1 MQHKTKKIWL
11 IALLSLL
18 IAALFAASFTYAR
31 YYKETGVTG
40 GKYDDT
46 IEFVGANK
54 YIVYTPEELVA
65 AIENGYSYI
74 EIAEDVEDPFIITDG
89 VTDVSA
95 NLVLDINGHNLVRNS
110 RNPLIDVQE
119 NVSVVIVYDSK
130 ASGSF
135 YNPVGSMLQASG
147 GTLTIA
153 TGNFTSGP
161 KAEDYVKD
169 DRRTDKGVSYSLEKY
184 TVYYRDGYTPGA
196 TSPNRSAEY
205 IDTGVEA
212 DLPKIVPV
220 AIDSEAED
228 RYGNIYFEN
237 GIGSNDYIKDDT
249 FLIYTEETVETP
261 EDATVNVDFSPL
273 CDVAS
278 CDFYYYY
285 EKSTE
290 GSGED
295 KTTTYAVIYGYHD
308 VMAGAKK
315 QITKTGFNTSGSINN
330 NSAEAVIWPYAT
342 VRMTQGEAFIRGGS
356 YTNRFGTAYSYGI
369 YARGGSLSVQGENTS
384 FTSVADGVCIRCTT
398 EGGSAPSLHIENGSF
413 TSYNGDTVQ
422 VNGGTMTVESGTFT
436 KDATAALSDS
446 TNNGSAISISGGKLS
461 INGSGAENGK
471 SVSFNING
479 SHVNGVKMEK
489 TENDQ
494 TDIIKNAAFSFN
506 HGHGGNSV
514 AAIQVIGGKLEVS
527 SSTFNF
533 NQDHSGQS
541 SANNGIYVQGGSVT
555 ATGCTFSLS
564 PNGSVT
570 RSAAIAS
577 VGGSVTA
584 TGSEFSVKGNSN
596 YGVYSSGGTITATDC
611 TITMTG
617 TGSGLND
624 NFGIYST
631 LQEGSKGGT
640 ATANGCTIT
649 IDGTYSAGVLSMG
662 GTLNVGASDTKATS
676 ITVKFTGNSLSSAGV
691 SSEGGEINLTGN
703 TTITSDGLGITARG
717 EINVDSGTTTVDT
730 KRGTGIYV
738 QNGTLTVADVATV
751 EVDSKIDD
759 DCSWVVPPEHEGEP
773 LNTNKYNGVFING
786 GSLKAEGTLNVEFV
800 GVANDAFGS
809 GENVGFTV
817 NTAYRDFK
825 IKSYAVRVEAA
836 SDSKTQVTIA
846 SGSITNLVGGGVYVG
861 GGTVTLGDSKNNSGP
876 TVTTTGTDVEE
887 TARNPFNYGGNWQ
900 YRLPIKG
907 GPAVKVAGGESTTI
921 YGGSY
926 SSDQGD
932 GIVTTGGS
940 CTIHGGTFYGNDS
953 YGMQAGPGASYSFKV
968 YGGTVTVN
976 SGTFGSSNANGG
988 GAFVAGSTQETA
1000 EAQINGGSF
1009 LSGGQAAFSV
1019 LDNAEVTFGENDAA
1033 NVVVTGLKAG
1043 LVLEGYKGI
1052 GSPEITI
1059 NGGTFKSTDTNL
1071 DESSAIWAGNPDF
1084 TLTIKGGTFT
1094 GTGKDGIFI
1103 ARRTWENNNRGENT
1117 PFSGTLKITGGNF
1130 TGNTHGLNFDR
1141 AITTGGTVEI
1151 SGDTTKITGTNGSG
1165 LHLAGA
1171 LYATHAVVIS
1181 GGTFS
1186 GNYGGYYGKDG
1197 GGGNNDNNTY
1207 SDHVND
1213 GLLITGGT
1221 FTGRSYGFFFND
1233 NPWSQWQEDTWWQP
1247 QTEAFNNVAIVGGT
1261 FSSFGAND
1269 GGITVGDVFTMHVS
1283 NDEGR
1288 RYFGVSGSYDGSVG
1302 GGSGD
1307 PVNTLTI
1314 EITFIT
1320 REY

>member
-95 NLVLDINGHNLVRNS
+95 NLVLDINGHDLVRNS

-135 YNPVGSMLQASG
+135 YNPVGSLLQASG

-161 KAEDYVKD
+161 KAEDLYAVAG
-169 DRRTDKGVSYSLEKY
+169 DRVSDMENTTYRYFEREGMGDGEIRNRSGEKY
-184 TVYYRDGYTPGA
+184 TEVTENKPAMPKLTG
-196 TSPNRSAEY
+196 NVFL
-205 IDTGVEA
+205 DT
-212 DLPKIVPV
+212 
-220 AIDSEAED
+220 
-228 RYGNIYFEN
+228 
-237 GIGSNDYIKDDT
+237 IGTEFKAKYPELGGEDT

-261 EDATVNVDFSPL
+261 EDATVVDFSPL

-295 KTTTYAVIYGYHD
+295 KTTTYAVIYGYYD

-356 YTNRFGTAYSYGI
+356 YINRFGKAYSYGI

-471 SVSFNING
+471 SVSFKING

-506 HGHGGNSV
+506 HRHGGNSV

-570 RSAAIAS
+570 GSAAIAS

-617 TGSGLND
+617 TGSGSND

-640 ATANGCTIT
+640 ATANGCTI
-649 IDGTYSAGVLSMG
+649 IINGTYSAGVLAVTDGQAMSADEYA
-662 GTLNVGASDTKATS
+662 V
-676 ITVKFTGNSLSSAGV
+676 TVADSAIVVNFYENTLSSSGISTEGGNIQLNGGV
-691 SSEGGEINLTGN
+691 SVNSQ
-703 TTITSDGLGITARG
+703 GLGITARTG
-717 EINVDSGTTTVDT
+717 SINIASGTASVTTL
-730 KRGTGIYV
+730 RGTGVYV
-738 QNGTLTVADVATV
+738 NNGTLTVNEVATLSV
-751 EVDSKIDD
+751 QSTMTEN
-759 DCSWVVPPEHEGEP
+759 SWVNPP
-773 LNTNKYNGVFING
+773 GVSGNVVTHYDGIVVEG
-786 GSLKAEGTLNVEFV
+786 GSLVSNGTLNVEFT
-800 GVANDAFGS
+800 GVANTTTDYDYTNF
-809 GENVGFTV
+809 ET
-817 NTAYRDFK
+817 R
-825 IKSYAVRVEAA
+825 SYAVRVEGGKGTSVLINKGTITNDKGGGLYVNS
-836 SDSKTQVTIA
+836 SDSW
-846 SGSITNLVGGGVYVG
+846 SIGEQNIKDLTFEGISAQDATKVELKAV
-861 GGTVTLGDSKNNSGP
+861 DIS
-876 TVTTTGTDVEE
+876 TTGTGTVS
-887 TARNPFNYGGNWQ
+887 TKNIQSNWNYNL
-900 YRLPIKG
+900 YTEG
-907 GPAVKVAGGESTTI
+907 GPAVKVNQGVLRIAGGTYTAKS
-921 YGGSY
+921 
-926 SSDQGD
+926 GD
-932 GIVTTGGS
+932 GIRVQGGVAFVEGGYFVGRDYTGNSDAYLPG
-940 CTIHGGTFYGNDS
+940 
-953 YGMQAGPGASYSFKV
+953 AGASYAFKV
-968 YGGTVTVN
+968 FGGHAKVTGGV
-976 SGTFGSSNANGG
+976 FGRISENETTGQGN
-988 GAFVAGSTQETA
+988 GAFVMGGTAYITKADIQAGGTT
-1000 EAQINGGSF
+1000 
-1009 LSGGQAAFSV
+1009 AFSV
-1019 LDNAEVTFGENDAA
+1019 WTNANVTFNGTNEDIQ
-1033 NVVVTGLKAG
+1033 VIGDSTGLAIETG
-1043 LVLEGYKGI
+1043 GTNPALSV
-1052 GSPEITI
+1052 TI
-1059 NGGTFKSTDTNL
+1059 NGGTFKGTDKSNTNTNG
-1071 DESSAIWAGNPDF
+1071 IWYGNSNAQ
-1084 TLTIKGGTFT
+1084 LTITNGYFEG
-1094 GTGKDGIFI
+1094 
-1103 ARRTWENNNRGENT
+1103 ARR
-1117 PFSGTLKITGGNF
+1117 
-1130 TGNTHGLNFDR
+1130 
-1141 AITTGGTVEI
+1141 
-1151 SGDTTKITGTNGSG
+1151 SG
-1165 LHLAGA
+1165 LRMDVEPSWDWDNVQL
-1171 LYATHAVVIS
+1171 S
-1181 GGTFS
+1181 GGTFLTTQGS
-1186 GNYGGYYGKDG
+1186 GYNAISADRDFGYSRILETGARAYS
-1197 GGGNNDNNTY
+1197 GGNDLSNRN
-1207 SDHVND
+1207 VND
-1213 GLLITGGT
+1213 GNGRYTNITIG
-1221 FTGRSYGFFFND
+1221 
-1233 NPWSQWQEDTWWQP
+1233 
-1247 QTEAFNNVAIVGGT
+1247 
-1261 FSSFGAND
+1261 
-1269 GGITVGDVFTMHVS
+1269 
-1283 NDEGR
+1283 
-1288 RYFGVSGSYDGSVG
+1288 
-1302 GGSGD
+1302 
-1307 PVNTLTI
+1307 
-1314 EITFIT
+1314 
-1320 REY
+1320 

>member
-1 MQHKTKKIWL
+1 MSHKTKQILL

-18 IAALFAASFTYAR
+18 ITALFAASFTYAR

-40 GKYDDT
+40 GKYDNI

-54 YIVYTPEELVA
+54 YLVYTPEELVA

-74 EIAEDVEDPFIITDG
+74 EIADGAEEPFVITDG
-89 VTDVSA
+89 VTDVTA
-95 NLVLDINGHNLVRNS
+95 NLVLDINGHDLVRNS

-119 NVSVVIVYDSK
+119 NVSVVIVYDSEN
-130 ASGSF
+130 SGSF

-153 TGNFTSGP
+153 TGDFTSGP
-161 KAEDYVKD
+161 KASDLYAAAGN
-169 DRRTDKGVSYSLEKY
+169 RVSDMENTTYRYFEREGMGDGEIRNRSGEKY
-184 TVYYRDGYTPGA
+184 TEVTENKPAMPKLSGSVY
-196 TSPNRSAEY
+196 
-205 IDTGVEA
+205 
-212 DLPKIVPV
+212 L
-220 AIDSEAED
+220 DSIGDE
-228 RYGNIYFEN
+228 FE
-237 GIGSNDYIKDDT
+237 GQYPQLAGGDT

-295 KTTTYAVIYGYHD
+295 KTTTYAVIYGYND
-308 VMAGAKK
+308 VMAGAEQ
-315 QITKTGFNTSGSINN
+315 QITKEGFNTSGSINN

-384 FTSVADGVCIRCTT
+384 FTSVADGVCIRCTK
-398 EGGSAPSLHIENGSF
+398 EGDAAPSLNIENGSF

-570 RSAAIAS
+570 GSAAIAS

-611 TITMTG
+611 DITMTG
-617 TGSGLND
+617 TGSGSND

-676 ITVKFTGNSLSSAGV
+676 ITVKFTGNFLSSAGV
-691 SSEGGEINLTGN
+691 SSEGGKINLTGN

-759 DCSWVVPPEHEGEP
+759 DCSWVVPPEHEDEGEQ
-773 LNTNKYNGVFING
+773 LNTNKYNGVFVNG
-786 GSLKAEGTLNVEFV
+786 GSLVSNGTLNVEFV

>member
-18 IAALFAASFTYAR
+18 IVALFAASFTYAR

-54 YIVYTPEELVA
+54 YIVYSPEELVS

-74 EIAEDVEDPFIITDG
+74 EIGEGAEEPFVITDG

-135 YNPVGSMLQASG
+135 YNPVGSLLQASG

-169 DRRTDKGVSYSLEKY
+169 ARSTDKGVSYSLEKY

-196 TSPNRSAEY
+196 DSPNRSGEY
-205 IDTGVEA
+205 IEDGEVE
-212 DLPKIVPV
+212 LPYITPKRNEKGEP
-220 AIDSEAED
+220 
-228 RYGNIYFEN
+228 YGNIYFET
-237 GIGSNDYIKDDT
+237 GISGNTYIKEDT
-249 FLIYTEETVETP
+249 FLIYTEETV
-261 EDATVNVDFSPL
+261 DASEGTTVDFEPL

-308 VMAGAKK
+308 VMKGAEQ

-330 NSAEAVIWPYAT
+330 NSAEAVIWPYAA
-342 VRMTQGEAFIRGGS
+342 VRMTEGEAFIRGGT
-356 YTNRFGTAYSYGI
+356 YTNRFGTAQSYGI

-398 EGGSAPSLHIENGSF
+398 EGGSAPALHIENGSF

-570 RSAAIAS
+570 GSAAIAS

-617 TGSGLND
+617 TGSGRND

-631 LQEGSKGGT
+631 LQEGSTGGT

-649 IDGTYSAGVLSMG
+649 INGTYSAGVLSMG

-691 SSEGGEINLTGN
+691 SSEGGKINLTGN

-759 DCSWVVPPEHEGEP
+759 SCSWVVPPEHEGEES

-786 GSLKAEGTLNVEFV
+786 GSLKAEGTLNVEFT
-800 GVANDAFGS
+800 GVENDARN
-809 GENVGFTV
+809 ETQY
-817 NTAYRDFK
+817 NTYLTQQ

-836 SDSKTQVTIA
+836 SGSATQVTIVKGKIINQVKYA
-846 SGSITNLVGGGVYVG
+846 EDGKEIGGGGGVYVG
-861 GGTVTLGDSKNNSGP
+861 GGTVTLGDETTKTGP
-876 TVTTTGTDVEE
+876 TVTTTGNSVASHSISWGQE
-887 TARNPFNYGGNWQ
+887 TTNGHIQVQLPDGSYADETWNYSWNLTGGDAIKVVGGN
-900 YRLPIKG
+900 LT
-907 GPAVKVAGGESTTI
+907 V

-926 SSDQGD
+926 EAKQGN
-932 GIVTTGGS
+932 GILVSGASATAIVESGKF
-940 CTIHGGTFYGNDS
+940 IGNDNYKNKDGNAMPGAAAS
-953 YGMQAGPGASYSFKV
+953 YGLKMFGGKLTINEGSFTGSGSGAFIMGASDNRTRANAVIKGGEFKV
-968 YGGTVTVN
+968 TGT
-976 SGTFGSSNANGG
+976 
-988 GAFVAGSTQETA
+988 AG
-1000 EAQINGGSF
+1000 
-1009 LSGGQAAFSV
+1009 FSV
-1019 LDNAEVTFGENDAA
+1019 WYGADVTIGTENVTSGPEFVGNSAGMTVETYPYDNDNAQFMDSN
-1033 NVVVTGLKAG
+1033 
-1043 LVLEGYKGI
+1043 
-1052 GSPEITI
+1052 ITI
-1059 NGGTFKSTDTNL
+1059 YS
-1071 DESSAIWAGNPDF
+1071 
-1084 TLTIKGGTFT
+1084 GTFT
-1094 GTGKDGIFI
+1094 GTTQDGI
-1103 ARRTWENNNRGENT
+1103 WY
-1117 PFSGTLKITGGNF
+1117 GGVQ
-1130 TGNTHGLNFDR
+1130 TYLY
-1141 AITTGGTVEI
+1141 IYGGTMTGPRAEI
-1151 SGDTTKITGTNGSG
+1151 NAANWSKIFD
-1165 LHLAGA
+1165 
-1171 LYATHAVVIS
+1171 Y
-1181 GGTFS
+1181 
-1186 GNYGGYYGKDG
+1186 
-1197 GGGNNDNNTY
+1197 
-1207 SDHVND
+1207 
-1213 GLLITGGT
+1213 
-1221 FTGRSYGFFFND
+1221 R
-1233 NPWSQWQEDTWWQP
+1233 
-1247 QTEAFNNVAIVGGT
+1247 
-1261 FSSFGAND
+1261 
-1269 GGITVGDVFTMHVS
+1269 
-1283 NDEGR
+1283 
-1288 RYFGVSGSYDGSVG
+1288 
-1302 GGSGD
+1302 
-1307 PVNTLTI
+1307 
-1314 EITFIT
+1314 
-1320 REY
+1320 

>member
-74 EIAEDVEDPFIITDG
+74 EIAEDVEDPFVITDG

-135 YNPVGSMLQASG
+135 YNPVGSLLQASG

-169 DRRTDKGVSYSLEKY
+169 ARTTDKGVSYSLENY

-212 DLPKIVPV
+212 NLPKIVPV
-220 AIDSEAED
+220 GIDSEAED

-237 GIGSNDYIKDDT
+237 GIGANAYIKDDT

-261 EDATVNVDFSPL
+261 EGATVTVDFSPL

-285 EKSTE
+285 VT
-290 GSGED
+290 GTDGAGED

-308 VMAGAKK
+308 VMKGAEQ
-315 QITKTGFNTSGSINN
+315 QITKGGFNDGETLID
-330 NSAEAVIWPYAT
+330 ADTAVIWPYAA
-342 VRMTQGEAFIRGGS
+342 VRMTEGEAFIRGGT
-356 YTNRFGTAYSYGI
+356 YTNQFGKAQSYGI

-398 EGGSAPSLHIENGSF
+398 EGGSAPALNIENGKFASEI
-413 TSYNGDTVQ
+413 GDTIQ
-422 VNGGTMTVESGTFT
+422 ISGGEMNVKAGTFT

-570 RSAAIAS
+570 GSAAIAS

-617 TGSGLND
+617 TGTGTGSGRND

-631 LQEGSKGGT
+631 LQEGSTGGT

-649 IDGTYSAGVLSMG
+649 INGTYSAGVLSMG

-691 SSEGGEINLTGN
+691 SSEGGKINLTGN

-786 GSLKAEGTLNVEFV
+786 GSLKSYGTLDVTFT
-800 GVANDAFGS
+800 GLANTITGYDYTNF
-809 GENVGFTV
+809 ET
-817 NTAYRDFK
+817 R
-825 IKSYAVRVEAA
+825 SYAVRVEGGKGTSVLINEGTITNDKGGGLYVNS
-836 SDSKTQVTIA
+836 SDSW
-846 SGSITNLVGGGVYVG
+846 SIGEQNIKDLTFEGISAQDATKVELKAV
-861 GGTVTLGDSKNNSGP
+861 DIS
-876 TVTTTGTDVEE
+876 TTGTGTVS
-887 TARNPFNYGGNWQ
+887 TKNIQSNWNYNL
-900 YRLPIKG
+900 YTEG
-907 GPAVKVAGGESTTI
+907 GPAVKVNQGVLRIADGTYKAKS
-921 YGGSY
+921 
-926 SSDQGD
+926 GD
-932 GIVTTGGS
+932 GIRVQGGVAFVEGGYFVGRDCTGNSDAYLPG
-940 CTIHGGTFYGNDS
+940 
-953 YGMQAGPGASYSFKV
+953 AGASYAFKV
-968 YGGTVTVN
+968 FGGHAKVTGGV
-976 SGTFGSSNANGG
+976 FGRIPENTTERQGN
-988 GAFVAGSTQETA
+988 GAFVMGGTAYITKADIQAGGTT
-1000 EAQINGGSF
+1000 
-1009 LSGGQAAFSV
+1009 AFSV
-1019 LDNAEVTFGENDAA
+1019 WTNANVTFNGTNEDIQ
-1033 NVVVTGLKAG
+1033 VIGDSTGLAIETG
-1043 LVLEGYKGI
+1043 GR
-1052 GSPEITI
+1052 SPELSVTI
-1059 NGGTFKSTDTNL
+1059 NGGTFKGT
-1071 DESSAIWAGNPDF
+1071 DESNTNTNGIWYGNSNAK
-1084 TLTIKGGTFT
+1084 LTIKNGYFEGARRSGLLFGVVPNEGNVQLSGGTFT
-1094 GTGKDGIFI
+1094 GDSAINADNPGQ
-1103 ARRTWENNNRGENT
+1103 
-1117 PFSGTLKITGGNF
+1117 
-1130 TGNTHGLNFDR
+1130 
-1141 AITTGGTVEI
+1141 ITTGNILANNAWCFSRVPT
-1151 SGDTTKITGTNGSG
+1151 SDWDTDGAICTYEYNNDWERTYKYTQVGQGNSVRLNESRRGWGLYSFYIQGTNGSPR
-1165 LHLAGA
+1165 A
-1171 LYATHAVVIS
+1171 LNEYETVVIRT
-1181 GGTFS
+1181 GT
-1186 GNYGGYYGKDG
+1186 
-1197 GGGNNDNNTY
+1197 
-1207 SDHVND
+1207 
-1213 GLLITGGT
+1213 
-1221 FTGRSYGFFFND
+1221 
-1233 NPWSQWQEDTWWQP
+1233 Q
-1247 QTEAFNNVAIVGGT
+1247 
-1261 FSSFGAND
+1261 
-1269 GGITVGDVFTMHVS
+1269 
-1283 NDEGR
+1283 
-1288 RYFGVSGSYDGSVG
+1288 
-1302 GGSGD
+1302 
-1307 PVNTLTI
+1307 
-1314 EITFIT
+1314 ITFD
-1320 REY
+1320 R

>member
-18 IAALFAASFTYAR
+18 IVALFAASFTYAR

-74 EIAEDVEDPFIITDG
+74 EIADGAEEPFVITDG
-89 VTDVSA
+89 VTDVTA
-95 NLVLDINGHNLVRNS
+95 NLVLDINGHSLVRNS

-135 YNPVGSMLQASG
+135 YNPVGSLLQASG

-161 KAEDYVKD
+161 KAEDLYAVAG
-169 DRRTDKGVSYSLEKY
+169 DRVSDMGDTD
-184 TVYYRDGYTPGA
+184 YRYFTRAG
-196 TSPNRSAEY
+196 RSADAYREVTGAD
-205 IDTGVEA
+205 IPAMPKLTGNVFLDT
-212 DLPKIVPV
+212 
-220 AIDSEAED
+220 
-228 RYGNIYFEN
+228 
-237 GIGSNDYIKDDT
+237 IGTEFKAKYPELGGEDT

-315 QITKTGFNTSGSINN
+315 QISAEGFNESEDAIIDPAT
-330 NSAEAVIWPYAT
+330 AVIWPYAA
-342 VRMTQGEAFIRGGS
+342 VRMTEGEAFIRGGT
-356 YTNRFGTAYSYGI
+356 YTNQFGTAQSYGI

-384 FTSVADGVCIRCTT
+384 FTSVADGVCIRCTK
-398 EGGSAPSLHIENGSF
+398 EGNAAPSLNIENGSF

-570 RSAAIAS
+570 GSAAIAS

-617 TGSGLND
+617 TGSGRND

-631 LQEGSKGGT
+631 LQEGSTGGT

-649 IDGTYSAGVLSMG
+649 INGTYSAGVLSMG

-691 SSEGGEINLTGN
+691 SSEGGKINLTGN

-759 DCSWVVPPEHEGEP
+759 SCSWVVPPEHEGEES

-786 GSLKAEGTLNVEFV
+786 GSLKAEGTLNVEFT
-800 GVANDAFGS
+800 GVENDARN
-809 GENVGFTV
+809 ETQY
-817 NTAYRDFK
+817 NTYLTQQ

-836 SDSKTQVTIA
+836 SGSATQVTIVKGKIINQVKYA
-846 SGSITNLVGGGVYVG
+846 EDGKEIGGGGGVYVG
-861 GGTVTLGDSKNNSGP
+861 GGTVTLGDETTKTGP
-876 TVTTTGTDVEE
+876 TVTTTGNSVASHSISWGQE
-887 TARNPFNYGGNWQ
+887 TTNGHIQVQLPDGSYADETWNYSWNLTGGDAIKVVGGN
-900 YRLPIKG
+900 LT
-907 GPAVKVAGGESTTI
+907 V

-926 SSDQGD
+926 EAKQGN
-932 GIVTTGGS
+932 GILVSGASATAIVESGKF
-940 CTIHGGTFYGNDS
+940 IGNDNYKNKDGNAMPGAAAS
-953 YGMQAGPGASYSFKV
+953 YGLKMFGGKLTINEGSFTGSGSGAFIMGASDNRTRANAVIKGGEFKV
-968 YGGTVTVN
+968 TGT
-976 SGTFGSSNANGG
+976 
-988 GAFVAGSTQETA
+988 AG
-1000 EAQINGGSF
+1000 
-1009 LSGGQAAFSV
+1009 FSV
-1019 LDNAEVTFGENDAA
+1019 WYGADVTIGTENVTSGPEFVGNSAGMTVETYPYDNDNAQFMDSN
-1033 NVVVTGLKAG
+1033 
-1043 LVLEGYKGI
+1043 
-1052 GSPEITI
+1052 ITI
-1059 NGGTFKSTDTNL
+1059 YS
-1071 DESSAIWAGNPDF
+1071 
-1084 TLTIKGGTFT
+1084 GTFT
-1094 GTGKDGIFI
+1094 GTTQDGI
-1103 ARRTWENNNRGENT
+1103 WY
-1117 PFSGTLKITGGNF
+1117 GGVQ
-1130 TGNTHGLNFDR
+1130 TYLY
-1141 AITTGGTVEI
+1141 IYGGTMTGPRAEI
-1151 SGDTTKITGTNGSG
+1151 NAANWSKIFD
-1165 LHLAGA
+1165 
-1171 LYATHAVVIS
+1171 Y
-1181 GGTFS
+1181 
-1186 GNYGGYYGKDG
+1186 
-1197 GGGNNDNNTY
+1197 
-1207 SDHVND
+1207 
-1213 GLLITGGT
+1213 
-1221 FTGRSYGFFFND
+1221 R
-1233 NPWSQWQEDTWWQP
+1233 
-1247 QTEAFNNVAIVGGT
+1247 
-1261 FSSFGAND
+1261 
-1269 GGITVGDVFTMHVS
+1269 
-1283 NDEGR
+1283 
-1288 RYFGVSGSYDGSVG
+1288 
-1302 GGSGD
+1302 
-1307 PVNTLTI
+1307 
-1314 EITFIT
+1314 
-1320 REY
+1320 

>member
-54 YIVYTPEELVA
+54 YIVYTPEELVS

-74 EIAEDVEDPFIITDG
+74 EIGEGAEEPFVITDG

-95 NLVLDINGHNLVRNS
+95 NLVLDINGHDLVRNS

-130 ASGSF
+130 GSGSF
-135 YNPVGSMLQASG
+135 YNPVGSLLQASG

-161 KAEDYVKD
+161 KAEDLYAVAG
-169 DRRTDKGVSYSLEKY
+169 DRVSDMENTTYRYFEREGMGDGEIRNRSGEKY
-184 TVYYRDGYTPGA
+184 TEVTENKPAMPKLTG
-196 TSPNRSAEY
+196 NVFL
-205 IDTGVEA
+205 DT
-212 DLPKIVPV
+212 
-220 AIDSEAED
+220 
-228 RYGNIYFEN
+228 
-237 GIGSNDYIKDDT
+237 IGTEFKAKYPELGGEDT

-261 EDATVNVDFSPL
+261 EDATVVDFSPL

-295 KTTTYAVIYGYHD
+295 KTTTYAVIYGYYD

-356 YTNRFGTAYSYGI
+356 YINRFGKAYSYGI

-471 SVSFNING
+471 SVSFKING

-506 HGHGGNSV
+506 HRHGGNSV

-570 RSAAIAS
+570 GSAAIAS

-617 TGSGLND
+617 TGSGSND

-640 ATANGCTIT
+640 ATANGCTI
-649 IDGTYSAGVLSMG
+649 IINGTYSAGVLAVTDGQAMSADEYA
-662 GTLNVGASDTKATS
+662 V
-676 ITVKFTGNSLSSAGV
+676 TVADSAIVVNFYENTLSSSGISTEGGNIQLNGGV
-691 SSEGGEINLTGN
+691 SVNSQ
-703 TTITSDGLGITARG
+703 GLGITARTG
-717 EINVDSGTTTVDT
+717 SINIASGTASVTTL
-730 KRGTGIYV
+730 RGTGVYV
-738 QNGTLTVADVATV
+738 NNGTLTVNEVATLSV
-751 EVDSKIDD
+751 QSTMTEN
-759 DCSWVVPPEHEGEP
+759 SWVNPP
-773 LNTNKYNGVFING
+773 GVSGNVVTHYDGIVVEG
-786 GSLKAEGTLNVEFV
+786 GSLVSNGTLNVEFT
-800 GVANDAFGS
+800 GVANTTTDYDYTNF
-809 GENVGFTV
+809 ET
-817 NTAYRDFK
+817 R
-825 IKSYAVRVEAA
+825 SYAVRVEGGKGTSVLINKGTITNDKGGGLYVNS
-836 SDSKTQVTIA
+836 SDSW
-846 SGSITNLVGGGVYVG
+846 SIGEQNIKDLTFEGISAQDATKVELKAV
-861 GGTVTLGDSKNNSGP
+861 DIS
-876 TVTTTGTDVEE
+876 TTGTGTVS
-887 TARNPFNYGGNWQ
+887 TKNIQSNWNYNL
-900 YRLPIKG
+900 YTEG
-907 GPAVKVAGGESTTI
+907 GPAVKVNQGVLRIAGGTYTAKS
-921 YGGSY
+921 
-926 SSDQGD
+926 GD
-932 GIVTTGGS
+932 GIRVQGGVAFVEGGYFVGRDYTGNSDAYLPG
-940 CTIHGGTFYGNDS
+940 
-953 YGMQAGPGASYSFKV
+953 AGASYAFKV
-968 YGGTVTVN
+968 FGGHAKVTGGV
-976 SGTFGSSNANGG
+976 FGRISENETTGQGN
-988 GAFVAGSTQETA
+988 GAFVMGGTAYITKADIQAGGTT
-1000 EAQINGGSF
+1000 
-1009 LSGGQAAFSV
+1009 AFSV
-1019 LDNAEVTFGENDAA
+1019 WTNANVTFNGTNEDIQ
-1033 NVVVTGLKAG
+1033 VIGDSTGLAIETG
-1043 LVLEGYKGI
+1043 GTNPALSV
-1052 GSPEITI
+1052 TI
-1059 NGGTFKSTDTNL
+1059 NGGTFKGTDKSNTNTNG
-1071 DESSAIWAGNPDF
+1071 IWYGNSNAQ
-1084 TLTIKGGTFT
+1084 LTITNGYFEG
-1094 GTGKDGIFI
+1094 
-1103 ARRTWENNNRGENT
+1103 ARR
-1117 PFSGTLKITGGNF
+1117 
-1130 TGNTHGLNFDR
+1130 
-1141 AITTGGTVEI
+1141 
-1151 SGDTTKITGTNGSG
+1151 SG
-1165 LHLAGA
+1165 LRMDVEPSWDWDNVQL
-1171 LYATHAVVIS
+1171 S
-1181 GGTFS
+1181 GGTFLTTQGS
-1186 GNYGGYYGKDG
+1186 GYNAISADRDFGYSRILETGARAYS
-1197 GGGNNDNNTY
+1197 GGNDLSNRN
-1207 SDHVND
+1207 VND
-1213 GLLITGGT
+1213 GNGRYTNITIG
-1221 FTGRSYGFFFND
+1221 
-1233 NPWSQWQEDTWWQP
+1233 
-1247 QTEAFNNVAIVGGT
+1247 
-1261 FSSFGAND
+1261 
-1269 GGITVGDVFTMHVS
+1269 
-1283 NDEGR
+1283 
-1288 RYFGVSGSYDGSVG
+1288 
-1302 GGSGD
+1302 
-1307 PVNTLTI
+1307 
-1314 EITFIT
+1314 
-1320 REY
+1320 

>member
-74 EIAEDVEDPFIITDG
+74 EIADGAEEPFVITDG
-89 VTDVSA
+89 VTDVTA
-95 NLVLDINGHNLVRNS
+95 NLVLDINGHSLVRNS

-135 YNPVGSMLQASG
+135 YNPVGSLLQASG

-161 KAEDYVKD
+161 KAEDLYAVAG
-169 DRRTDKGVSYSLEKY
+169 DRVSDMENTTYRYFEREGMGDGEIRNRSGEKY
-184 TVYYRDGYTPGA
+184 TEVTENKPAMPKLTG
-196 TSPNRSAEY
+196 NVFL
-205 IDTGVEA
+205 DT
-212 DLPKIVPV
+212 
-220 AIDSEAED
+220 
-228 RYGNIYFEN
+228 
-237 GIGSNDYIKDDT
+237 IGTEFKAKYPELGGEDT

-261 EDATVNVDFSPL
+261 EDATVVDFSPL

-295 KTTTYAVIYGYHD
+295 KTTTYAVIYGYYD

-356 YTNRFGTAYSYGI
+356 YINRFGKAYSYGI

-471 SVSFNING
+471 SVSFKING

-506 HGHGGNSV
+506 HRHGGNSV

-570 RSAAIAS
+570 GSAAIAS

-617 TGSGLND
+617 TGSGSND

-640 ATANGCTIT
+640 ATANGCTI
-649 IDGTYSAGVLSMG
+649 IINGTYSAGVLAVTDGQAMSADEYA
-662 GTLNVGASDTKATS
+662 V
-676 ITVKFTGNSLSSAGV
+676 TVADSAIVVNFYENTLSSSGISTEGGNIQLNGGV
-691 SSEGGEINLTGN
+691 SVNSQ
-703 TTITSDGLGITARG
+703 GLGITARTG
-717 EINVDSGTTTVDT
+717 SINIASGTASVTTL
-730 KRGTGIYV
+730 RGTGVYV
-738 QNGTLTVADVATV
+738 NNGTLTVNEVATLSV
-751 EVDSKIDD
+751 QSTMTEN
-759 DCSWVVPPEHEGEP
+759 SWVNPP
-773 LNTNKYNGVFING
+773 GVSGNVVTHYDGIVVEG
-786 GSLKAEGTLNVEFV
+786 GSLVSNGTLNVEFT
-800 GVANDAFGS
+800 GVANTTTDYDYTNF
-809 GENVGFTV
+809 ET
-817 NTAYRDFK
+817 R
-825 IKSYAVRVEAA
+825 SYAVRVEGGKGTSVLINKGTITNDKGGGLYVNS
-836 SDSKTQVTIA
+836 SDSW
-846 SGSITNLVGGGVYVG
+846 SIGEQNIKDLTFEGISAQDATKVELKAV
-861 GGTVTLGDSKNNSGP
+861 DIS
-876 TVTTTGTDVEE
+876 TTGTGTVS
-887 TARNPFNYGGNWQ
+887 TKNIQSNWNYNL
-900 YRLPIKG
+900 YTEG
-907 GPAVKVAGGESTTI
+907 GPAVKVNQGVLRIAGGTYTAKS
-921 YGGSY
+921 
-926 SSDQGD
+926 GD
-932 GIVTTGGS
+932 GIRVQGGVAFVEGGYFVGRDYTGNSDAYLPG
-940 CTIHGGTFYGNDS
+940 
-953 YGMQAGPGASYSFKV
+953 AGASYAFKV
-968 YGGTVTVN
+968 FGGHAKVTGGV
-976 SGTFGSSNANGG
+976 FGRISENETTGQGN
-988 GAFVAGSTQETA
+988 GAFVMGGTAYITKADIQAGGTT
-1000 EAQINGGSF
+1000 
-1009 LSGGQAAFSV
+1009 AFSV
-1019 LDNAEVTFGENDAA
+1019 WTNANVTFNGTNEDIQ
-1033 NVVVTGLKAG
+1033 VIGDSTGLAIETG
-1043 LVLEGYKGI
+1043 GTNPALSV
-1052 GSPEITI
+1052 TI
-1059 NGGTFKSTDTNL
+1059 NGGTFKGTDKSNTNTNG
-1071 DESSAIWAGNPDF
+1071 IWYGNSNAQ
-1084 TLTIKGGTFT
+1084 LTITNGYFEG
-1094 GTGKDGIFI
+1094 
-1103 ARRTWENNNRGENT
+1103 ARR
-1117 PFSGTLKITGGNF
+1117 
-1130 TGNTHGLNFDR
+1130 
-1141 AITTGGTVEI
+1141 
-1151 SGDTTKITGTNGSG
+1151 SG
-1165 LHLAGA
+1165 LRMDVEPSWDWDNVQL
-1171 LYATHAVVIS
+1171 S
-1181 GGTFS
+1181 GGTFLTTQGS
-1186 GNYGGYYGKDG
+1186 GYNAISADRDFGYSRILETGARAYS
-1197 GGGNNDNNTY
+1197 GGNDLSNRN
-1207 SDHVND
+1207 VND
-1213 GLLITGGT
+1213 GNGRYTNITIG
-1221 FTGRSYGFFFND
+1221 
-1233 NPWSQWQEDTWWQP
+1233 
-1247 QTEAFNNVAIVGGT
+1247 
-1261 FSSFGAND
+1261 
-1269 GGITVGDVFTMHVS
+1269 
-1283 NDEGR
+1283 
-1288 RYFGVSGSYDGSVG
+1288 
-1302 GGSGD
+1302 
-1307 PVNTLTI
+1307 
-1314 EITFIT
+1314 
-1320 REY
+1320 

>member
-1 MQHKTKKIWL
+1 MSHKTKQILL

-18 IAALFAASFTYAR
+18 ITALFAASFTYAR

-54 YIVYTPEELVA
+54 YIVYTPEELVS

-74 EIAEDVEDPFIITDG
+74 EIGEGAEEPFVITDG

-95 NLVLDINGHNLVRNS
+95 NLVLDINGHDLVRNS

-135 YNPVGSMLQASG
+135 YNPVGSLLQASG

-153 TGNFTSGP
+153 TGEFTSGP

-169 DRRTDKGVSYSLEKY
+169 AGTTDKGVSYILENY
-184 TVYYRDGYTPGA
+184 TVYYRNDYTPGA
-196 TSPNRSAEY
+196 DSPNRSGEY
-205 IDTGVEA
+205 IEDGEVE
-212 DLPKIVPV
+212 LPYITPKRNEKGEP
-220 AIDSEAED
+220 
-228 RYGNIYFEN
+228 YGNIYFET
-237 GIGSNDYIKDDT
+237 GISGNTYIKEDT
-249 FLIYTEETVETP
+249 FLIYTEETV
-261 EDATVNVDFSPL
+261 DASEGTTVDFEPL

-285 EKSTE
+285 VT
-290 GSGED
+290 GTDGTGED
-295 KTTTYAVIYGYHD
+295 KTTTYAVIYGYND
-308 VMAGAKK
+308 VMAGAEQ
-315 QITKTGFNTSGSINN
+315 QITKEGFNTSGSINN

-342 VRMTQGEAFIRGGS
+342 VRMTQGEAFIRGGK
-356 YTNRFGTAYSYGI
+356 YTNQFGKAQSYGI

-398 EGGSAPSLHIENGSF
+398 EGGSAPALNIENGKF
-413 TSYNGDTVQ
+413 TSEIGDTIQ
-422 VNGGTMTVESGTFT
+422 ISGGKMNVKAGTFK

-479 SHVNGVKMEK
+479 FHVNGVKMEK

-570 RSAAIAS
+570 GSAAIAS

-617 TGSGLND
+617 TGTGTGSGRND

-631 LQEGSKGGT
+631 LQEGSTGGT

-649 IDGTYSAGVLSMG
+649 INGTYSAGILAIAEQQAEDDYAVSVADS
-662 GTLNVGASDTKATS
+662 TIAVDFADNK
-676 ITVKFTGNSLSSAGV
+676 LSSSGI
-691 SSEGGEINLTGN
+691 SSEGGNIQLQG
-703 TTITSDGLGITARG
+703 SVSVSSQGLGITARTG
-717 EINVDSGTTTVDT
+717 GISIKNGTTAVTT
-730 KRGTGIYV
+730 PRGTGVYV
-738 QNGTLTVADVATV
+738 NNGTLTVAGSATLS
-751 EVDSKIDD
+751 VDSKMSEN
-759 DCSWVVPPEHEGEP
+759 SWVNPPGV
-773 LNTNKYNGVFING
+773 NGTVVTHYDGVVVQG
-786 GSLKAEGTLNVEFV
+786 GSLESNGTLNVEFV

>member
-1 MQHKTKKIWL
+1 MSHKTKQILL

-18 IAALFAASFTYAR
+18 ITALFAASFTYAR

-54 YIVYTPEELVA
+54 YIVYSPEELVS

-74 EIAEDVEDPFIITDG
+74 EIGEDAEEPFVITDG

-119 NVSVVIVYDSK
+119 NVSVVIVYDSEN
-130 ASGSF
+130 SGSF

-153 TGNFTSGP
+153 TGEFTSGP
-161 KAEDYVKD
+161 KEGDYVTDVGTTKD
-169 DRRTDKGVSYSLEKY
+169 V
-184 TVYYRDGYTPGA
+184 TVYYRESRG
-196 TSPNRSAEY
+196 
-205 IDTGVEA
+205 
-212 DLPKIVPV
+212 
-220 AIDSEAED
+220 AED
-228 RYGNIYFEN
+228 YTQTSTLPMPAPSENMYFADGTFEN
-237 GIGSNDYIKDDT
+237 APFNQFIQDDT
-249 FLIYTEETVETP
+249 FLIYTEETVETPEKETVETP

-295 KTTTYAVIYGYHD
+295 KTTTYAVIYGYYD

-315 QITKTGFNTSGSINN
+315 QITAEGFNESEDAIIDPAT
-330 NSAEAVIWPYAT
+330 AVIWPYAA
-342 VRMTQGEAFIRGGS
+342 VRMTEGEAFIRGGS
-356 YTNRFGTAYSYGI
+356 YINRFGKAYSYGI

-398 EGGSAPSLHIENGSF
+398 EGGSAPALHIENGSF

-570 RSAAIAS
+570 GSAAIAS

-617 TGSGLND
+617 TGSGRND

-649 IDGTYSAGVLSMG
+649 IDGTYSAGVLAVTDGQAMSADEYAV
-662 GTLNVGASDTKATS
+662 TVADSAIEVNFNESD
-676 ITVKFTGNSLSSAGV
+676 LSSSGI
-691 SSEGGEINLTGN
+691 STEGGDIQLEGDVLVF
-703 TTITSDGLGITARG
+703 SQGLGITARKG
-717 EINVDSGTTTVDT
+717 SINIESGTASVETP
-730 KRGTGIYV
+730 RGTGVYV
-738 QNGTLTVADVATV
+738 NNGTLTVNEDASLSVKPTMS
-751 EVDSKIDD
+751 EN
-759 DCSWVVPPEHEGEP
+759 SWVNPP
-773 LNTNKYNGVFING
+773 GVSGDVVTHYDGVVVQG
-786 GSLKAEGTLNVEFV
+786 GSLLVYGALDVEFT
-800 GVANDAFGS
+800 GV
-809 GENVGFTV
+809 ENT
-817 NTAYRDFK
+817 
-825 IKSYAVRVEAA
+825 IKGYDYTNFETRSYAVRVEGGKGTSVLINEGTITNDKGGGLYVNS
-836 SDSKTQVTIA
+836 SDSW
-846 SGSITNLVGGGVYVG
+846 SIGEQNIKDLTFEGISAQDATKVELKAV
-861 GGTVTLGDSKNNSGP
+861 DIS
-876 TVTTTGTDVEE
+876 TTGTGTVSTE
-887 TARNPFNYGGNWQ
+887 NIQSNWD
-900 YRLPIKG
+900 YNLYTEG
-907 GPAVKVAGGESTTI
+907 GPAVKVNQGVLRIADGTYTAKS
-921 YGGSY
+921 
-926 SSDQGD
+926 GD
-932 GIVTTGGS
+932 GIRVQGGVAFVEGGYFVGRDYTGNSDAYLPGAGASYAFKVFGGHAKVTGGVFGRIPEDVTTGQ
-940 CTIHGGTFYGNDS
+940 GN
-953 YGMQAGPGASYSFKV
+953 
-968 YGGTVTVN
+968 
-976 SGTFGSSNANGG
+976 
-988 GAFVAGSTQETA
+988 GAFVMGGTAYITKADIQAGGTT
-1000 EAQINGGSF
+1000 
-1009 LSGGQAAFSV
+1009 AFSV
-1019 LDNAEVTFGENDAA
+1019 WTNANVTFNGTNEDIQ
-1033 NVVVTGLKAG
+1033 VIGDSTGLAIETG
-1043 LVLEGYKGI
+1043 GTNPALSV
-1052 GSPEITI
+1052 TI
-1059 NGGTFKSTDTNL
+1059 NGGTFKGTDKSNTNTNG
-1071 DESSAIWAGNPDF
+1071 IWYGNSNAQ
-1084 TLTIKGGTFT
+1084 LTITNGYFEG
-1094 GTGKDGIFI
+1094 
-1103 ARRTWENNNRGENT
+1103 ARR
-1117 PFSGTLKITGGNF
+1117 
-1130 TGNTHGLNFDR
+1130 
-1141 AITTGGTVEI
+1141 
-1151 SGDTTKITGTNGSG
+1151 SG
-1165 LHLAGA
+1165 LRMDVEPSWDWDNVQL
-1171 LYATHAVVIS
+1171 S
-1181 GGTFS
+1181 GGTFLTTQGS
-1186 GNYGGYYGKDG
+1186 GYNAISADRDFGYSRILETGARAYS
-1197 GGGNNDNNTY
+1197 GGNDLSNRN
-1207 SDHVND
+1207 VND
-1213 GLLITGGT
+1213 GNGRYTNITIG
-1221 FTGRSYGFFFND
+1221 
-1233 NPWSQWQEDTWWQP
+1233 
-1247 QTEAFNNVAIVGGT
+1247 
-1261 FSSFGAND
+1261 
-1269 GGITVGDVFTMHVS
+1269 
-1283 NDEGR
+1283 
-1288 RYFGVSGSYDGSVG
+1288 
-1302 GGSGD
+1302 
-1307 PVNTLTI
+1307 
-1314 EITFIT
+1314 
-1320 REY
+1320 